1 MAEDRERLA
10 LAGFD
15 GHIEKPI
22 SVRALAGLVEGYLAK
37 GGRSDG

>member
-1 MAEDRERLA
+1 VM

-22 SVRALAGLVEGYLAK
+22 SVRALPELIDGYLAK